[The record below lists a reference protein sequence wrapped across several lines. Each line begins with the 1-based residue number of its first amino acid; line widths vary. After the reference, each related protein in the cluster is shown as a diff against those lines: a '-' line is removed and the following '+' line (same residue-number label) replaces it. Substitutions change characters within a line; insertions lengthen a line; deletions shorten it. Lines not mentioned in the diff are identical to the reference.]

1 MKDMQ
6 AAMAKAQKS
15 SYLKGG
21 ESPELLHLCVGQ
33 VLDRSA
39 DRFPQR
45 PGLVVRHQNKRY
57 TYAELRDEVNRVAR
71 ALMAL
76 GISKGDRVGLWATN
90 CSEWVL
96 LQFATAKIGAILVNM
111 NLRYRAHELQY
122 ALKQSECQS
131 LFLIRGFRDC
141 DYVETLFT
149 LAPESRAS
157 EPGDFACA
165 RLPNLCNVVFIPA
178 NADDRTPDAM
188 FSWDALLQLA
198 DSITPEQLRERE
210 ASLDPH
216 DPINIQYTSGTTGS
230 PKGATLSHHSI
241 VNNGL
246 LIGNAMKMTE
256 RDSICIPVPFYHCF
270 GMVLGNMNCVV
281 AGAAMVIPADYFDP
295 LATLTT
301 IHEER
306 CTAVHGVPTMFI
318 AELDHPRFREFDL
331 SSLRTGIMA
340 GSSCPIELMRRVVEE
355 MHCSELTI
363 AYGLTECSP
372 VITQTSTD
380 DPLEIRVASVGRAL
394 PHTEVKIVDPQ
405 TGETVPIDT
414 NGELC
419 ARGYMVMN
427 GYYNDPQS
435 TAETIDS
442 DGWLHTGDVAVVDDD
457 GYFRITGRIKE
468 MIIRG
473 GENIYPREIEEFLHQ
488 CPSIADVQVIGI
500 PDAKYGEDVMA
511 WVKLRE
517 GAQFGEEDVK
527 CFCKGKIADF
537 KIPHHVKFV
546 DDFPLTVTG
555 KVQKFRMR
563 EIAVQEMGLE
573 YIAGH
578 QKITGHP

>member
-1 MKDMQ
+1 MH
-6 AAMAKAQKS
+6 AAVAKAES
-15 SYLKGG
+15 LSYFRGV
-21 ESPELLHLCVGQ
+21 EDPALLHLCVGQ
-33 VLDRSA
+33 ALDRSA
-39 DRFPQR
+39 DRFPDR
-45 PGLVVRHQNKRY
+45 PALIVRHQNKRY
-57 TYAELRDEVNRVAR
+57 TYAALRDEVNRVAR

-76 GISKGDRVGLWATN
+76 GIKKGDRVGVWATN
-90 CSEWVL
+90 CAEWVL

-149 LAPESRAS
+149 LAPECRVSK
-157 EPGDFACA
+157 PGAFNSAG
-165 RLPNLCNVVFIPA
+165 LPHLRNLVFIPA
-178 NADDRTPDAM
+178 SRSDQTPEAM
-188 FSWDALLQLA
+188 FSWDALLELSTQVSPSQL
-198 DSITPEQLRERE
+198 SERE

-230 PKGATLSHHSI
+230 PKGATLSHYSI

-246 LIGNAMKMTE
+246 LIGNAMRMTE
-256 RDSICIPVPFYHCF
+256 QDSICIPVPFYHCF

-295 LATLTT
+295 LATLST

-318 AELDHPRFREFDL
+318 AELDHPRFREFDVT
-331 SSLRTGIMA
+331 SLRTGIMA
-340 GSSCPIELMRRVVEE
+340 GSSCPIELMRRVVSE

-394 PHTEVKIVDPQ
+394 PHTEVKIVDVQ
-405 TGETVPIDT
+405 TGETVAT
-414 NGELC
+414 GENGELC

-427 GYYNDPQS
+427 GYYNDPQG
-435 TAETIDS
+435 TAEAIDAE
-442 DGWLHTGDVAVVDDD
+442 GWLHTGDVAVVDDA
-457 GYFRITGRIKE
+457 GYFKITGRIKE

-473 GENIYPREIEEFLHQ
+473 GENIYPREIEEFLHH
-488 CPSIADVQVIGI
+488 CPAIADVQVVGI
-500 PDAKYGEDVMA
+500 PDAKYGEEVMA

-517 GAQFGEEDVK
+517 GAELTYDDIK
-527 CFCKGKIADF
+527 AFCKGRIADF
-537 KIPHHVKFV
+537 KIPRHVKFV
-546 DDFPLTVTG
+546 NDFPLTVTG

-563 EIAVQEMGLE
+563 EIAVSEMGLQDV
-573 YIAGH
+573 ASH